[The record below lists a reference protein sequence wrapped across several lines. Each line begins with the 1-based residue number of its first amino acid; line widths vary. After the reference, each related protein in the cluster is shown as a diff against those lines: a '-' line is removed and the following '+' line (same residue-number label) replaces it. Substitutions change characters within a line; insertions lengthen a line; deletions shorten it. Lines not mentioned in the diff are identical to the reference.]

1 MLIGGPELN
10 LGRGMRG
17 PNRCDLVSQ
26 VFF

>member
-17 PNRCDLVSQ
+17 PNRCDLVIQ